1 MSNISPRPSK
11 KQDIV
16 QAATWLFAEQGFDGT
31 TTLQISKEAGITEP
45 VIYYHFKGKDE
56 LFTGIIASTF
66 ETFFAHL
73 NDLPEKTNTEFEK
86 IENLIV
92 LHLDIVKE
100 MPNQIYLAVSTCPAR
115 LKDPD
120 DICRKSIQ
128 EVRRRLNNY
137 LTGCLES
144 GMATGE
150 FHTVPK
156 NATVNLI
163 VAMLN
168 GLIRQRGLRFEEVEG
183 IKETTV
189 EFCRRS
195 LVKNGFEHR

>member
-1 MSNISPRPSK
+1 MTRPRLNK

-16 QAATWLFAEQGFDGT
+16 QAATLLFAEQGFDGT

-45 VIYYHFKGKDE
+45 VIYYHFKGKNE

-73 NDLPEKTNTEFEK
+73 DDLPETTDTQFEK
-86 IENLIV
+86 IENLIA

-100 MPNQIYLAVSTCPAR
+100 MPHKIYLALSTCPAR
-115 LKDPD
+115 LKDPK
-120 DICRKSIQ
+120 DICRKSLL
-128 EVRRRLNNY
+128 EVRSRIKNY
-137 LTGCLES
+137 LTRCLED

-150 FHTVPK
+150 FHTVAVD
-156 NATVNLI
+156 ATVNLI
-163 VAMLN
+163 GAMLN
-168 GLIRQRGLRFEEVEG
+168 GLIRQRGLKLKEVKG
-183 IKETTV
+183 LRETAV

-195 LVKNGFEHR
+195 LVKK